1 MLSLMLCGFCAVAL
15 VAGDSSTVRVS
26 AQASASSSEGVEV
39 STGTFVVEQG
49 ARLAVEIVRSDPC
62 VCLCDPIYITDL
74 RLLNMASEAVHQEA
88 YEAVEMADWV
98 GRVSLFDARG
108 GAPLPEGRYTV
119 RVGTNVGSFS
129 AQIDVV
135 LPSALADPRR
145 ASATASVCGLELQ
158 LYRLIGQEDQD
169 AELSLRVGDRM
180 MVVLEGNLTTGYR
193 WERGVHPEDTVLQET
208 DEVEYVVR
216 PHPEGMVGVGGEFR
230 FRYEAKDVG
239 SQAFRFVHHQPWN
252 PDDPAAVLEFDVT
265 VY

>member
-98 GRVSLFDARG
+98 GRAAFELRPVHDALMADLKRSTKLFMDETRAPVLDPGARK
-108 GAPLPEGRYTV
+108 TK
-119 RVGTNVGSFS
+119 
-129 AQIDVV
+129 
-135 LPSALADPRR
+135 
-145 ASATASVCGLELQ
+145 
-158 LYRLIGQEDQD
+158 
-169 AELSLRVGDRM
+169 
-180 MVVLEGNLTTGYR
+180 TG
-193 WERGVHPEDTVLQET
+193 
-208 DEVEYVVR
+208 
-216 PHPEGMVGVGGEFR
+216 
-230 FRYEAKDVG
+230 
-239 SQAFRFVHHQPWN
+239 
-252 PDDPAAVLEFDVT
+252 
-265 VY
+265 